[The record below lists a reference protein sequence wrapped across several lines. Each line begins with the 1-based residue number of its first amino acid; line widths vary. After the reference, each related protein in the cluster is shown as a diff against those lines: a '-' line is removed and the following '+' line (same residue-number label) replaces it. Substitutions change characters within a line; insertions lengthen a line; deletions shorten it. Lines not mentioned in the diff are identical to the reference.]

1 MNLKQ
6 LGYFVAI
13 AEQRSF
19 LKASQLLH
27 VSQPSVSAQIRL
39 LEEELGVQLF
49 ERRPDGTVLTPEGRD
64 FLVHARNVLE
74 SVEAARQSMRAHHA
88 AEVGRVAVGIP
99 GSISPILS
107 LPLIEAVQRECPNV
121 RVKVVSGLSGHV
133 YQWIIDGTLDFG
145 LVFAGAAVIGLDMD
159 ALLSE
164 QLVLVARSR
173 DDVAQW
179 LTPAGEV
186 RLADAARLP
195 LVMPGRDHGL
205 RKVVDDAV
213 RRIGIA
219 LNVTTELDAHELLTE
234 MVRRT
239 GCFSILSLAALRV
252 GDGNAPVFAARIV
265 EPCIERR
272 VSLAHASGRPLSR
285 SARRAEGIV
294 RHLLREQLA
303 QGWWTTATPL
313 GGLAR

>member
-1 MNLKQ
+1 
-6 LGYFVAI
+6 
-13 AEQRSF
+13 
-19 LKASQLLH
+19 
-27 VSQPSVSAQIRL
+27 
-39 LEEELGVQLF
+39 
-49 ERRPDGTVLTPEGRD
+49 
-64 FLVHARNVLE
+64 
-74 SVEAARQSMRAHHA
+74 
-88 AEVGRVAVGIP
+88 
-99 GSISPILS
+99 
-107 LPLIEAVQRECPNV
+107 EAVQRECPNV

-285 SARRAEGIV
+285 SARRVEGIV